1 MNRNYAA
8 ILEPIVKGLKD
19 ISNLYIDPRVR
30 AIMVTKLEEVQLWA
44 PRLYI
49 KDNIE
54 DDGN

>member
-54 DDGN
+54 DDEH